1 MAVEIT
7 SGSSPYSGLE
17 LLRVDPEGEPTG
29 PSVLFVHGASHAAW
43 CWRSWMEQVAESGR
57 QAFAVSLTGHGA
69 SPGPLATATVG
80 TYVEDVVRTAAGL
93 ETRPVLVGHSLGGL
107 VVQKAIA
114 RYPVRAAVLVAPI
127 PARPGAGTLLKI
139 ARSHPTDL
147 LRISLG
153 DSLPMRPAYLFH
165 AASQDEAERWAAM
178 CGRESPI
185 AQFEVLLHRPA
196 GPPKGD
202 PPILVIGTPEDAL
215 IPIAD
220 VRDTARRYGAELL
233 EFPGLGHDLMLDS
246 GGDEVADAML
256 GWLDARAPSV

>member
-1 MAVEIT
+1 VFYDTLLKQLNPGEVDAVLAHELGHFKHKHILQRIAMLF
-7 SGSSPYSGLE
+7 GLSLGGLA
-17 LLRVDPEGEPTG
+17 LLGWLSQQVWFYTG
-29 PSVLFVHGASHAAW
+29 LGVQPHLNAPNDALALLLDVHGLQKA
-43 CWRSWMEQVAESGR
+43 
-57 QAFAVSLTGHGA
+57 
-69 SPGPLATATVG
+69 
-80 TYVEDVVRTAAGL
+80 
-93 ETRPVLVGHSLGGL
+93 VLVGHSLGGL

-153 DSLPMRPAYLFH
+153 DSLPMRPDYLFH

-196 GPPKGD
+196 GPPQGD